1 MEKTNQVMKEFDVV
15 ISPSFGGRQLAITNL
30 TGHPALCM
38 PIGLSK
44 QGTPN
49 SITFLAN
56 LFKEEALLSVGK
68 FFQSITSFDEMHPE
82 KFK

>member
-1 MEKTNQVMKEFDVV
+1 MKNYDVV
-15 ISPSFGGRQLAITNL
+15 ITPSFGGKQLAITNL

-38 PIGLSK
+38 PTGLSK
-44 QGTPN
+44 LGTPN

-56 LFKEEALLSVGK
+56 LFKEEELLVFGK
-68 FFQSITSFDEMHPE
+68 YFQSITPFDEMHPY

>member
-1 MEKTNQVMKEFDVV
+1 MKNYDVV
-15 ISPSFGGRQLAITNL
+15 ITPSFGGKQLAITNL

-38 PIGLSK
+38 PTGLNK

-56 LFKEEALLSVGK
+56 LFKEEELLAFGK
-68 FFQSITSFDEMHPE
+68 YFQSITSFDEMHPE

>member
-1 MEKTNQVMKEFDVV
+1 MKAYDVV

-38 PIGLSK
+38 PTGLSK

-56 LFKEEALLSVGK
+56 LLKEEALLAFGK
-68 FFQSITSFDEMHPE
+68 YYQSITSFDEMHPE